1 MSGKILVLGCFVLAA
16 GFFCIAVSVR
26 AEGSLWDLVEDVRN
40 ETIKQTAISDADEI
54 KYGARFA
61 REINRTAQL
70 VPLADQ
76 RSRRV
81 EAIGRD
87 VAAYRKRQNI
97 PVTIRLQQSNQIN
110 AYAVAGGHVWV
121 TTGMLAFVQS
131 NDELAGIIGHEL
143 AHIDWKHCQ
152 AKIQL
157 HVTVLEATGD
167 GNLAGLANLVAN
179 TLDTP
184 YSQRDENVADYY
196 GATMAFL
203 AGYSPARTA
212 DFFDRIEAR
221 YRTDRGR
228 SKDPDI
234 DRLQNSHP
242 LNRER
247 MKRIRQR
254 ADELMRQQ

>member
-1 MSGKILVLGCFVLAA
+1 LWAD
-16 GFFCIAVSVR
+16 
-26 AEGSLWDLVEDVRN
+26 GSLWDLVEDVRN
-40 ETIKQTAISDADEI
+40 ETIKQTAISDSDEI

-61 REINRTAQL
+61 REINRTVQT
-70 VPLADQ
+70 VPLYDP
-76 RSRRV
+76 RSRRI
-81 EAIGRD
+81 EAICRD
-87 VAAYRKRQNI
+87 VATFRKRQNI
-97 PVTIRLQQSNQIN
+97 PITIRLQLSNQIN
-110 AYAVAGGHVWV
+110 AFAVAGGYIWV
-121 TTGMLAFVQS
+121 TTGMLNFVRS
-131 NDELAGIIGHEL
+131 NDELAGIIGHEIS
-143 AHIDWKHCQ
+143 HIDWKHCQ

-167 GNLAGLANLVAN
+167 ENLAVLANLVAN

-184 YSQRDENVADYY
+184 YSQKDENVADYY
-196 GATMAFL
+196 GATMAFH
-203 AGYSPARTA
+203 AGYSPARMA

-228 SKDPDI
+228 STDPDI

-254 ADELMRQQ
+254 AYELMRQ

>member
-1 MSGKILVLGCFVLAA
+1 MRRKFLTCGCSVLVAVL
-16 GFFCIAVSVR
+16 FCVAHPLRS
-26 AEGSLWDLVEDVRN
+26 EGSLWDLVEDVRN
-40 ETIKQTAISDADEI
+40 ETIKQTAISDGNEI
-54 KYGARFA
+54 KYGMKFA

-70 VPLADQ
+70 VPLSDQ

-81 EAIGRD
+81 EAIGHD

-97 PVTIRLQQSNQIN
+97 PITIRLQQSRQIN
-110 AYAVAGGHVWV
+110 AFAVAGGNIWV
-121 TTGMLAFVQS
+121 TTGMLDFVRS

-167 GNLAGLANLVAN
+167 ANLAGLANLVAN

-196 GATMAFL
+196 GATMAFQ
-203 AGYSPARTA
+203 AGYSPARMA
-212 DFFDRIEAR
+212 DFFDRIETK

-228 SKDPDI
+228 SNDPDI

-254 ADELMRQQ
+254 ADELMRQ